1 MESEKILL
9 EDVSNL
15 PQEVYN
21 EIKEF
26 TSQIEELEEQL
37 KEYKKIEESYN
48 DFRAKLYDKM
58 SEFDVKKFTSL
69 NNTQFTI
76 VSGSQEKTEI
86 VLEFNL
92 DKFKVDK
99 PDLYKEY
106 LEQKEK
112 VTKAKAGYLRITTP
126 KGE

>member
-9 EDVSNL
+9 EDFSNL

-26 TSQIEELEEQL
+26 TSQIEELEEKL

-58 SEFDVKKFTSL
+58 TEFDVKKFTSL

>member
-58 SEFDVKKFTSL
+58 TEFDVKKFTSL

>member
-58 SEFDVKKFTSL
+58 TEFDVKKFTSL

-112 VTKAKAGYLRITTP
+112 VTKAKTGYLRITTP

>member
-26 TSQIEELEEQL
+26 TNQIEELEEQL
-37 KEYKKIEESYN
+37 KEYKKIEKSYN

-58 SEFDVKKFTSL
+58 TEYDVKKFTSL